1 MANVDELVVQIKADT
16 KGLRKGLGQ
25 VNSQLKKTSAETKKS
40 VVNFKTLGTVF
51 ATLGLA
57 KLIGGTVSTIRTF
70 EDLNATLTAI
80 TGSTENAAIAMA
92 GVGNFTKT
100 TTFQLE
106 NVNSA
111 FATLLNAG
119 IAPTSEVLKDFG
131 NLAAAFG
138 KDITQIAQAVFNAT
152 TGETEM
158 LKQFGIKA
166 KLEGDKITMIFRGAS
181 TTIGRNSTEIVNFL
195 RGIAQENFANALEAR
210 LGTISGAFSN
220 LKDNAALIAVAIG
233 EGGVRGLLVDLGKSA
248 IDLAKRLE
256 KPALIVGAI
265 MTQAFLHLGVAIDFV
280 RPIIDKLVIAMGF
293 FIALKVGG
301 IAAAMA
307 VSFIQLSKA
316 VFISAGAFLAAST
329 AVLATPWGAI
339 AFVIG
344 GTAVA
349 IAEMTGAM
357 DGAKKKAAELLSM
370 DSFLK
375 PELLEKLNNSL
386 NKVNMTVAETD
397 AGIVAI
403 TEKMLAASKG
413 LTPTVKDTTDAI
425 HDMTNEIA
433 ESSSAF
439 TTDFVTG
446 LMEGK
451 SALSSFGDFAKDIVK
466 QIIATFIR
474 LTVVNKILN
483 SVFKGFGGFTELGT
497 AGANDF
503 GLGKITGFF
512 RNEVGVAES
521 RGLGLTGNANR
532 AGGGTVQ
539 AGRPTLVGERGAEI
553 FVPNSSGR
561 IMNNADSQGGGG
573 GGVVINQSINFSTG
587 VVATVRA
594 EVGRMMPQIA
604 DTTKAAVLEASQR
617 GGSFRKGLM
626 GAT

>member
-1 MANVDELVVQIKADT
+1 MATADELVVQIKADT

-80 TGSTENAAIAMA
+80 TGSTENAAIAMQ

-138 KDITQIAQAVFNAT
+138 KDITQVAQAVFNAT

-166 KLEGDKITMIFRGAS
+166 KMEGDKITMIFRGAS
-181 TTIGRNSTEIVNFL
+181 TTIGRNSTEIVDYL
-195 RGIAQENFANALEAR
+195 RSLAQENFATALEAR
-210 LGTISGAFSN
+210 LGTVSGAFSN
-220 LKDNAALIAVAIG
+220 LKDNVALIAVAIG

-248 IDLAKRLE
+248 IDLAKKLE
-256 KPALIVGAI
+256 RPAIILGAI
-265 MTQAFLHLGVAIDFV
+265 MTQAFLNLGVAIDFV
-280 RPIIDKLVIAMGF
+280 RPILDKLVVAMGV
-293 FIALKVGG
+293 FIALKLGG

-307 VSFIQLSKA
+307 VSFIQLAKA
-316 VFISAGAFLAAST
+316 VFMAAGGFLAAGA
-329 AVLATPWGAI
+329 AVLATPWGRI
-339 AFVIG
+339 AAVIG
-344 GTAVA
+344 ATTVAVA
-349 IAEMTGAM
+349 ELTGLLPKLG
-357 DGAKKKAAELLSM
+357 DKAKDAIGL
-370 DSFLK
+370 DSFLN
-375 PELLEKLNNSL
+375 PELMEKLNNSL
-386 NKVNMTVAETD
+386 GAVTLSTKETD
-397 AGIVAI
+397 EAI
-403 TEKMLAASKG
+403 EAMTAKLLAAGGGGG
-413 LTPTVKDTTDAI
+413 LTPAITDTTNAI

-451 SALSSFGDFAKDIVK
+451 SALASFGNFAKDIVK
-466 QIIATFIR
+466 QIIATFLRVYI
-474 LTVVNKILN
+474 VNEILN
-483 SVFKGFGGFTELGT
+483 KVFSGFGGFTALPSGSNMPK
-497 AGANDF
+497 A
-503 GLGKITGFF
+503 
-512 RNEVGVAES
+512 S
-521 RGLGLTGNANR
+521 

-539 AGRPTLVGERGAEI
+539 AGQPTLVGERGAEI

-561 IMNNADSQGGGG
+561 IMNNADSQGAGG
-573 GGVVINQSINFSTG
+573 GGVVINQNINFSTG
-587 VVATVRA
+587 VVGQVRSELA
-594 EVGRMMPQIA
+594 KLMPQIS

-626 GAT
+626 GA